1 MHVADEYIVAIDV
14 YANLFNMCYIM

>member
-14 YANLFNMCYIM
+14 YANLFNMCYKL

>member
-14 YANLFNMCYIM
+14 YANLFNMCYIL